1 MNWSEVTNAPSDRML
16 RQFAWLWLALF
27 GGVAAWRVWDGDAG
41 ALTQIIGA
49 AAIVVGLSG
58 LAAPRVVRP
67 IFTGWMILAFPIG
80 WTVSRLVLLLIFFGV
95 FTPFSLFFRLVGR
108 DVLRLRGMPARSYWT
123 PKPGAK
129 TGAEYLRQ
137 Y

>member
-1 MNWSEVTNAPSDRML
+1 MNWSDVTKAPSERML
-16 RQFAWLWLALF
+16 RQFAGLWLALF

-49 AAIVVGLSG
+49 AAIVVGPSG
-58 LAAPRVVRP
+58 LAVPRVVRP
-67 IFTGWMILAFPIG
+67 IFTGWMVLAFPIG
-80 WTVSRLVLLLIFFGV
+80 WTVSRLVLLLMFFGV
-95 FTPFSLFFRLVGR
+95 FTPFALFFRLVGR
-108 DVLRLRGMPARSYWT
+108 DVLRLRGMPARTHWT

-129 TGAEYLRQ
+129 TGSEYLRQ